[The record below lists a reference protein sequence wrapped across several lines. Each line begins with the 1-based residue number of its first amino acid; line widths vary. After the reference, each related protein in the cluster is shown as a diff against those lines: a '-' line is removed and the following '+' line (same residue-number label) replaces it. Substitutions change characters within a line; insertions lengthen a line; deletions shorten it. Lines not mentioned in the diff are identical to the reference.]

1 MEPKNMSEFQAVI
14 DSISPERLLHW
25 LSETV
30 DTYGPTW
37 AEGPALLVF
46 EDMLNALELPYRK
59 QAVDEERYN
68 LIVEVGPQPPSLMWV
83 GHVDTV
89 GLYDEEHRGVRVEG
103 DLLYGLGSADMK
115 SGCVAA
121 VEALAAVV
129 RSGIELKQGLRLAL
143 VVGEEEYGDGSEKL
157 VELVPAPLVVVGEP
171 TNLQPCTAHYGYFE
185 VFLRS
190 RGSRAHA
197 ALPEVGDNAIHG
209 MLAWLMRILEA
220 TPDEPWAH
228 DCAFTPRKIDGGTP
242 LFAVAE
248 ACEAVIDVHL
258 PASVDFALVAE
269 LLERTC
275 QVTRHDHRGCELEFE
290 VAFASPG
297 FDSGADFSALEQGF
311 LGVDLPWAPVA
322 FRSHSD
328 AALFHEKGMSTVV
341 CGPGQLEV
349 AHTPDEH
356 VSLEQLNQAA
366 RLYASMFMNVATSG
380 E

>member
-1 MEPKNMSEFQAVI
+1 MSEFQAVI

-157 VELVPAPLVVVGEP
+157 L
-171 TNLQPCTAHYGYFE
+171 NWC
-185 VFLRS
+185 LRLWS
-190 RGSRAHA
+190 WSGSQQTCSHAQHITGISKCSCAAAGRAH
-197 ALPEVGDNAIHG
+197 
-209 MLAWLMRILEA
+209 MRL
-220 TPDEPWAH
+220 
-228 DCAFTPRKIDGGTP
+228 CR
-242 LFAVAE
+242 
-248 ACEAVIDVHL
+248 
-258 PASVDFALVAE
+258 
-269 LLERTC
+269 R
-275 QVTRHDHRGCELEFE
+275 
-290 VAFASPG
+290 
-297 FDSGADFSALEQGF
+297 
-311 LGVDLPWAPVA
+311 
-322 FRSHSD
+322 
-328 AALFHEKGMSTVV
+328 
-341 CGPGQLEV
+341 
-349 AHTPDEH
+349 
-356 VSLEQLNQAA
+356 
-366 RLYASMFMNVATSG
+366 
-380 E
+380 